1 MSVKQMLSGLPAG
14 GQKIKAAVL
23 TTSRPP
29 ASEFMKYILCTDW
42 LKWCGDLKIG
52 VMCSVLLSA
61 ELWMNCSTLKCF

>member
-14 GQKIKAAVL
+14 GQKVKAAVL

-29 ASEFMKYILCTDW
+29 ASQFMKYILCTDW
-42 LKWCGDLKIG
+42 LKWCGGLKIEG
-52 VMCSVLLSA
+52 QNTLHLSA